1 MSYSGE
7 YWLKHRDA
15 PFATFLAVVQTHLHS
30 EADPD
35 NFSALKRRV
44 QGDRADDA
52 ELQTFKGDLSRLLR
66 GDREGLPSDAISL
79 AADGDEWNTDDEFL
93 LWLWQQLYPNVP
105 VPHRVGDTAVD

>member
-7 YWLKHRDA
+7 YWLKHPDA
-15 PFATFLAVVQTHLHS
+15 PFATFLGVVQTHLHS

-44 QGDRADDA
+44 RNDPADDV
-52 ELQTFKGDLSRLLR
+52 ELQTFKAEFSRLLE

-79 AADGDEWNTDDEFL
+79 AADGDSWTTDDEFL
-93 LWLWQQLYPNVP
+93 LWLQAELYPQEP
-105 VPHRVGDTAVD
+105 APGEAV